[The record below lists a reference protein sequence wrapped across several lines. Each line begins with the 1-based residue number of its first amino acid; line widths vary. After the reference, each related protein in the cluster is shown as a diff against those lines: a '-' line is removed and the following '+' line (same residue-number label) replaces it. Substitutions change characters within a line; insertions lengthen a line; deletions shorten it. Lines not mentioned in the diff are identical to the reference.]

1 MKVDRK
7 KWKIYEIISYEN
19 KNKEA
24 VRSPSDPINFSFP
37 YALVLYTD
45 CSYIL
50 DILKENLL
58 QLVLL
63 RLSYSAAVPNYNE
76 CNAIVSVAFQTCSQ
90 G

>member
-7 KWKIYEIISYEN
+7 KWKKYETISFEN

-24 VRSPSDPINFSFP
+24 FSSPSDPINFSFP

-50 DILKENLL
+50 DVLKL
-58 QLVLL
+58 QL
-63 RLSYSAAVPNYNE
+63 Y
-76 CNAIVSVAFQTCSQ
+76 CS
-90 G
+90 